1 METVLSNTEMNTKNG
16 NIFSVAQSEDI
27 FPISWNCFHPKPGNK
42 NIALKAKGKITMNAD
57 SGLEIKS
64 PKDVKISGNNIASSA
79 QSAYKVDAMSINQS
93 ASQGVNVKA
102 GTELKAEGGVGA
114 ILKGGGT
121 VKVEAGAMATVKGA
135 MNQIG

>member
-1 METVLSNTEMNTKNG
+1 M
-16 NIFSVAQSEDI
+16 SVA
-27 FPISWNCFHPKPGNK
+27 PK
-42 NIALKAKGKITMNAD
+42 NIQGFKVYKTI
-57 SGLEIKS
+57 SEVIKS

-93 ASQGVNVKA
+93 ASQGINLKA